1 MSFSLDPA
9 RHSIG
14 TEAGSGGI
22 PTPSATHL
30 GPAVIDQLHG
40 PPPFVLD
47 PHEYPTIRVAR
58 GQLLVGLVP
67 PHQHHLGDNRED
79 IYPGKEP
86 GAGAGPGLEA
96 VVTLSYRER
105 MLQGMTEEKGRSG
118 QGVEGGH
125 AAVSQGTRPM

>member
-9 RHSIG
+9 RRSIG

-96 VVTLSYRER
+96 VVTPWPR
-105 MLQGMTEEKGRSG
+105 GMTEKGRSG
-118 QGVEGGH
+118 QGVGGGH